1 MNDLVTINQI
11 PDYEK
16 IPLTNLH
23 SEYKKIAQMNALIAS
38 GIGLVLLLA
47 IFFVFDAVKKY
58 YTIIGILLIFVF
70 VISYISI
77 SYKYKKYAFR
87 QHDAIYKSGIV
98 FQVTH
103 IIPYVRLQHITIK
116 QGWYAKRLG
125 LVTLCLYTAS
135 SNGDISI
142 SGLSLQEAERW
153 KSFLLNRIET
163 TENEY
168 NEL

>member
-1 MNDLVTINQI
+1 MNNLVTINQI
-11 PDYEK
+11 PDYEQ

-23 SEYKKIAQMNALIAS
+23 SEYKKIAHMSALIAL
-38 GIGLVLLLA
+38 GIGLVLLLV
-47 IFFVFDAVKKY
+47 IFFVFDAVEKY
-58 YTIIGILLIFVF
+58 CAIVGLFLIFVF

-77 SYKYKKYAFR
+77 NYKYKKYAFR

-125 LVTLCLYTAS
+125 MATLCLYTAS

-142 SGLSLQEAERW
+142 PGLSLQEAERW
-153 KSFLLNRIET
+153 KIFLLNRIET

-168 NEL
+168 DEL

>member
-1 MNDLVTINQI
+1 MNNLVTINQI
-11 PDYEK
+11 PDYEQ

-47 IFFVFDAVKKY
+47 IFVIFDAVEKY
-58 YTIIGILLIFVF
+58 YAIIGILLISVF

-77 SYKYKKYAFR
+77 SYKYIKYAFR

-125 LVTLCLYTAS
+125 MATLCLYTAS

-163 TENEY
+163 TDNEY
-168 NEL
+168 DEL

>member
-16 IPLTNLH
+16 ITLTNLH
-23 SEYKKIAQMNALIAS
+23 SEYKKIAHMNALIVL

-47 IFFVFDAVKKY
+47 IFVVFDAVEKY
-58 YTIIGILLIFVF
+58 CAIIGILLIFVF
-70 VISYISI
+70 LISYISI
-77 SYKYKKYAFR
+77 SYRYKKYAFR
-87 QHDAIYKSGIV
+87 QHDAVYKSGIV

-125 LVTLCLYTAS
+125 MATLCLYTAS

-142 SGLSLQEAERW
+142 PGLSLQEAERW

-168 NEL
+168 DEL

>member
-11 PDYEK
+11 PDYEQ

-23 SEYKKIAQMNALIAS
+23 SDYKKIAQMNALIAL

-47 IFFVFDAVKKY
+47 IFVVFNAVEKY
-58 YTIIGILLIFVF
+58 YAIIGILLIFVF

-125 LVTLCLYTAS
+125 LATLCLYTAS

-142 SGLSLQEAERW
+142 PGLSLQEAERW

-168 NEL
+168 DEL